1 MHSGFVRPLNRK
13 IQLYKNMNMTNV
25 TLVLCAFILGS
36 LLLGFLLWWVVW
48 IISLASKIKQL
59 RKESW
64 KVWLNMLK
72 TLWKERSE
80 NRLFYEFMMLE
91 GGLAGVFPALAKL
104 QLLFRYGGDEFGL
117 GVELSESSEWLSF
130 GIALLIALCYG
141 LYLCFGNRV
150 NPEAWRKIVDACKLI
165 DEELNFS
172 PNAQWFAEQ
181 NEKQIKNLGKRY
193 SPERNFPFKDM
204 DYALASLRRSDG
216 FAPLLK
222 KSISCFQDEL
232 RLFMRK
238 KDRNPDYSKVLEE
251 CKDLLAQING
261 LNGDAQGYLD
271 LRDAIGKLLFKSLRD
286 VSWSSRDVLSL
297 HRVGEPLHDE
307 LSNQWIQF
315 KRSHTIL
322 IVGTAGM
329 GKSHLIGD
337 MVKHRQRRGEP
348 TILLLGQHFTSTSQP
363 LSQIRDLLDI
373 RCRKDRLLQQL
384 NLYGERIGEPVVLF
398 IDAINEGAGVEL
410 WRPHWEDF
418 LQTIASFE
426 YLRLVISFRVSER
439 HNWFYDIAQDK
450 SYAVYTHE
458 GFAWHEQEAREYM
471 FSSFSIEQPLWP
483 VYGKEFANPLFLTT
497 YCSNHA
503 RKRRSLVYTDF
514 WTTIL
519 EYCEDSNRAIAQAL
533 DYDEAQKLVLKALRS
548 VAKLM
553 VNTKKRWTLLYE
565 EVMPSLAQDAQY
577 IKTPPKFMD
586 LLIDEG
592 LLRTEKNIGGKTYVN
607 FAYERIGDYFIAEYL
622 IENTAPEEWLQ
633 FPSEFLSEALAILVP
648 IKQGKEWFELVT
660 GPDHQEALEAFF
672 EYAMW
677 RDDFT
682 AKGDELISKCAEKQ
696 EYDLLFHTILS
707 RPYRKDCTSNGLV
720 LYDLLWGM
728 SMAQRDALWTVKIST
743 PYQHGEQLM
752 DLARWACEASAST
765 LAAVAEQSTK
775 ACLETLV
782 WTLSSTW
789 RELRD
794 RATHGIVHILVQH
807 KELILPL
814 LEKYSLV
821 NDPYIEERLWCAV
834 YGALLLLQD
843 DVCTH
848 STAEWVYREIF
859 SKQRVAEHILVRDYA
874 CKMVELGQSRGLN
887 IVVERS
893 LIAAPFTDGT
903 LPSIPSS
910 NEIAAKYNR
919 NWADVPEHE
928 QEEYW
933 AQRSILS
940 SMATEYSGMD
950 YGDFGRYVFQYHL
963 ESFEEDVV
971 ALSNWAVCM
980 IFEEYGYDPAVFAHF
995 DKRNQSP
1002 SRAHSKIER
1011 IGKKYQWI
1019 ALYRI
1024 MARMMDRHPD
1034 RDWSDE
1040 WFDPIIR
1047 ARTIDP
1053 TIYTGGRGLSYPS
1066 KYELPRFDL
1075 SVPKFAAAWLK
1086 AWMMMPKIEEYV
1098 FLTDEQGIE
1107 WVNLYSHCK
1116 LTYEPNEEQ
1125 YKNRSLWTFIQAY
1138 IVRKQDLRTVC
1149 DNLYNYGTQ
1158 GRSFHENRELY
1169 KLFSREFYWSSIY
1182 RDTVSEEEYQR
1193 IPFSVGHK
1201 FFDEIVMQ
1209 PAYLQYILSEDDDAT
1224 CKESLN
1230 MIMPNEWL
1238 FEGLQLRYSNKTGI
1252 WVNDRNEMV
1261 VLDNFLFSG
1270 GHQALLVRKDYLLDY
1285 LNENGMSMFWPILTE
1300 RMTFVRGQYAQRCQS
1315 GGYAYMDEKGKI
1327 HQNLKCYE
1335 PSGYQKWYGEFEVPI
1350 VPKTVA
1356 F

>member
-1 MHSGFVRPLNRK
+1 
-13 IQLYKNMNMTNV
+13 MNMTNV
-25 TLVLCAFILGS
+25 ILVLCAFIGGS

-104 QLLFRYGGDEFGL
+104 QLLIRHGGDEFGL

-141 LYLCFGNRV
+141 LYLCLGNRV
-150 NPEAWRKIVDACKLI
+150 DPEASRKIVDACKLI
-165 DEELNFS
+165 DEELDFR
-172 PNAQWFAEQ
+172 PNAQWFTEQ
-181 NEKQIKNLGKRY
+181 NKKQIKNLGKRY

-232 RLFMRK
+232 CLFIRK
-238 KDRNPDYSKVLEE
+238 NERNPDYSKVLEE
-251 CKDLLAQING
+251 CKALLVQING
-261 LNGDAQGYLD
+261 LNGDAKGYLD
-271 LRDAIGKLLFKSLRD
+271 LKEAIGKLLFKSLKD

-297 HRVGEPLHDE
+297 HRVGEPLFYE

-315 KRSHTIL
+315 KISHTIL
-322 IVGTAGM
+322 IVGAAGM

-337 MVKHRQRRGEP
+337 MVTHRDRRGEP

-373 RCRKDRLLQQL
+373 RCRKGRLLQQL

-410 WRPHWEDF
+410 WRLHWEDF

-450 SYAVYTHE
+450 SNAVYTHK
-458 GFAWHEQEAREYM
+458 GFAWREQEAREYM
-471 FSSFSIEQPLWP
+471 FSSFGIEQPLWP
-483 VYGKEFANPLFLTT
+483 IYGKEFANPLFLTT

-553 VNTKKRWTLLYE
+553 VNTKKRWTLPYE

-577 IKTPPKFMD
+577 IKTPSKFMD

-592 LLRTEKNIGGKTYVN
+592 LLRTEKIEDETYVN
-607 FAYERIGDYFIAEYL
+607 FAHERIGDYFIAEYL
-622 IENTAPEEWLQ
+622 IENIAPQEWLQ
-633 FPSEFLSEALAILVP
+633 FPSDYLSEALTILVP

-660 GPDHQEALEAFF
+660 GHDHQEALEAFS

-677 RDDFT
+677 RDVFT
-682 AKGDELISKCAEKQ
+682 AKGDELISKYAEKQ
-696 EYDLLFHTILS
+696 EYDLLFDIILS
-707 RPYRKDCTSNGLV
+707 RPYRKDCRSNGLA
-720 LYDLLWGM
+720 LYNLLWGM

-743 PYQHGEQLM
+743 PSRRGEQLM

-765 LAAVAEQSTK
+765 LAAVDEQSAK

-807 KELILPL
+807 KGLIFPL
-814 LEKYSLV
+814 LKKYSLV

-843 DVCTH
+843 DVCTR

-887 IVVERS
+887 IVVEQS
-893 LIAAPFTDGT
+893 LIAVPFTDGT

-910 NEIAAKYNR
+910 NEIATKYNR
-919 NWADVPEHE
+919 NWANVPEHE
-928 QEEYW
+928 QEKYW
-933 AQRSILS
+933 AQRTILS

-963 ESFEEDVV
+963 ESFEENVV
-971 ALSNWAVCM
+971 TLSNWAVRM
-980 IFEEYGYDPAVFAHF
+980 IFEEYRYDPTVFADF
-995 DKRNQSP
+995 DKKSQSH

-1040 WFDPIIR
+1040 WFDPIRR

-1066 KYELPRFDL
+1066 KYELPKFDL
-1075 SVPKFAAAWLK
+1075 SIPKDDAAWLK

-1107 WVNLYSHCK
+1107 WVNLYSHSK

-1125 YKNRSLWTFIQAY
+1125 SKNRSLWTFIQAY
-1138 IVRKQDLRTVC
+1138 IVRKQDLQTVC

-1193 IPFSVGHK
+1193 IPFSVGYK
-1201 FFDEIVMQ
+1201 VFDEIIIQ
-1209 PAYLQYILSEDDDAT
+1209 PAYLQYMLSEDDDAT

-1238 FEGLQLRYSNKTGI
+1238 FEGLQLRFSNNTGI
-1252 WVNDRNEMV
+1252 WVNDKNEMV

-1270 GHQALLVRKDYLLDY
+1270 GHQALLIRKDYLLDY
-1285 LNENGMSMFWPILTE
+1285 LNANGMSMFWPILTE
-1300 RMTFVRGQYAQRCQS
+1300 RMTYVRGQYAQHCQS

-1335 PSGYQKWYGEFEVPI
+1335 PSWEQKWYREFEM
-1350 VPKTVA
+1350 A
-1356 F
+1356 MNL

>member
-1 MHSGFVRPLNRK
+1 
-13 IQLYKNMNMTNV
+13 MNMTNV

-271 LRDAIGKLLFKSLRD
+271 LRDAIGKLLFKSLKD

-297 HRVGEPLHDE
+297 HRVGEPLVDE

-315 KRSHTIL
+315 KRSHTVL

-337 MVKHRQRRGEP
+337 MVTHRGRRGEP

-439 HNWFYDIAQDK
+439 HNWFNDIAQDK
-450 SYAVYTHE
+450 SYAVYTHK
-458 GFAWHEQEAREYM
+458 GFAWREQEAREYM
-471 FSSFSIEQPLWP
+471 FSSFGIEQPLWP

-533 DYDEAQKLVLKALRS
+533 DYNEAQKLVLKALRS

-553 VNTKKRWTLLYE
+553 VNTKKRWTLPYE

-592 LLRTEKNIGGKTYVN
+592 LLRMEKKIEGTYVN

-660 GPDHQEALEAFF
+660 GHDHQEARAAFF
-672 EYAMW
+672 EYAVW
-677 RDDFT
+677 RDYFT
-682 AKGDELISKCAEKQ
+682 AKGNELISKCTEKQ
-696 EYDLLFHTILS
+696 EYDLLFHIILS
-707 RPYRKDCTSNGLV
+707 RPYRKDCTSNGLA

-765 LAAVAEQSTK
+765 LAAVDEQSAK

-807 KELILPL
+807 KGLILPL

-843 DVCTH
+843 DVCTR

-887 IVVERS
+887 IVVEQN
-893 LIAAPFTDGT
+893 LVVAPFTDGT

-919 NWADVPEHE
+919 NWANVPEHE

-950 YGDFGRYVFQYHL
+950 YGDFGRYVFQDHL

-995 DKRNQSP
+995 DERNQSP

-1040 WFDPIIR
+1040 WFDPIRR

-1053 TIYTGGRGLSYPS
+1053 TIYTGGRGLSYLS
-1066 KYELPRFDL
+1066 KYELPKFDL
-1075 SVPKFAAAWLK
+1075 SVPKDDAAWLK

-1285 LNENGMSMFWPILTE
+1285 LNANGMSMFWPILTE
-1300 RMTFVRGQYAQRCQS
+1300 RMTYVRGQYAQHCQS

-1335 PSGYQKWYGEFEVPI
+1335 PSWEQKWYREFEVPI

>member
-1 MHSGFVRPLNRK
+1 MFAPLNRK
-13 IQLYKNMNMTNV
+13 IQLYKNMTNV
-25 TLVLCAFILGS
+25 ILVLCAFILGS

-48 IISLASKIKQL
+48 IVSLAVKIKQL

-80 NRLFYEFMMLE
+80 NRLFYKFMMSE
-91 GGLAGVFPALAKL
+91 VGLAGVSPALAKL
-104 QLLFRYGGDEFGL
+104 QLWVRHGGDEFGL
-117 GVELSESSEWLSF
+117 GVELAESSEWLSL

-150 NPEAWRKIVDACKLI
+150 NPEAWRKIVDACNLI
-165 DEELNFS
+165 DEEQNFS
-172 PNAQWFAEQ
+172 PNAQWFTEQ

-222 KSISCFQDEL
+222 KSIGRFLDEL
-232 RLFMRK
+232 RLFIRK
-238 KDRNPDYSKVLEE
+238 QDRNPDNSKVLEE
-251 CKDLLAQING
+251 CKALLVQING
-261 LNGDAQGYLD
+261 LYGDAQGYLD
-271 LRDAIGKLLFKSLRD
+271 LRDAIGKLLFKSLKD

-297 HRVGEPLHDE
+297 HRVGEPLFGE

-315 KRSHTIL
+315 KRSHTVL
-322 IVGTAGM
+322 IVGAAGM

-337 MVKHRQRRGEP
+337 MVAHRQSLGEP

-450 SYAVYTHE
+450 SYAVYIHE

-471 FSSFSIEQPLWP
+471 FSSFGIEQPLWP

-533 DYDEAQKLVLKALRS
+533 DYDEAQKLVLKSLRS

-553 VNTKKRWTLLYE
+553 VNTKKRWTLPYE

-577 IKTPPKFMD
+577 IKTPSKFMD

-592 LLRTEKNIGGKTYVN
+592 LLRTEKIEDETYVN
-607 FAYERIGDYFIAEYL
+607 FAHERIGDYFIAEYL
-622 IENTAPEEWLQ
+622 IENTAPKEWLQ
-633 FPSEFLSEALAILVP
+633 FPSDYLSEALAILIP

-660 GPDHQEALEAFF
+660 GHDHQEALAAFF

-682 AKGDELISKCAEKQ
+682 AKGDELISKCTEKQ
-696 EYDLLFHTILS
+696 EYDLLFHIILS
-707 RPYRKDCTSNGLV
+707 RPYRKDCTSNGLA

-743 PYQHGEQLM
+743 PSQHGELLM

-765 LAAVAEQSTK
+765 LAAVDEQSAK

-807 KELILPL
+807 KRLILPL

-843 DVCTH
+843 DVCTR

-887 IVVERS
+887 IVVEQS

-928 QEEYW
+928 QEKYW
-933 AQRSILS
+933 AQRTILS

-963 ESFEEDVV
+963 ESFEENVV
-971 ALSNWAVCM
+971 TLSNWAVRM
-980 IFEEYGYDPAVFAHF
+980 IFEEYEYDPAVFAHF
-995 DKRNQSP
+995 DKRNQSH

-1040 WFDPIIR
+1040 WFDPIRR

-1066 KYELPRFDL
+1066 KYELPKFDL
-1075 SVPKFAAAWLK
+1075 SIPKDDAAWLK
-1086 AWMMMPKIEEYV
+1086 AWMKMPKIEEYV

-1107 WVNLYSHCK
+1107 WVNLYSHSK

-1125 YKNRSLWTFIQAY
+1125 SKNRSLWTFIQAY
-1138 IVRKQDLRTVC
+1138 IVRKQDLQTVC

-1193 IPFSVGHK
+1193 IPFSVGYK
-1201 FFDEIVMQ
+1201 VFDEIVIQ
-1209 PAYLQYILSEDDDAT
+1209 PAYLQYMLSEENDAT
-1224 CKESLN
+1224 CKESLY

-1238 FEGLQLRYSNKTGI
+1238 FEGLQLRFSNNTGI
-1252 WVNDRNEMV
+1252 WVNDKNEMV

-1270 GHQALLVRKDYLLDY
+1270 GHQALLVRKDYLLHY
-1285 LNENGMSMFWPILTE
+1285 LNANGMSMFWPILTE

>member
-1 MHSGFVRPLNRK
+1 MIKVIFVFG
-13 IQLYKNMNMTNV
+13 T
-25 TLVLCAFILGS
+25 FIAVS
-36 LLLGFLLWWVVW
+36 LLLGFILWWVVW
-48 IISLASKIKQL
+48 LVSLASKLKQL
-59 RKESW
+59 RKENW
-64 KVWLNMLK
+64 KVWLNVLK

-104 QLLFRYGGDEFGL
+104 QLLIRHGGDEFGL

-141 LYLCFGNRV
+141 LYLCLGNSV
-150 NPEAWRKIVDACKLI
+150 DPEASRKIVDACKLI
-165 DEELNFS
+165 DEELDFR
-172 PNAQWFAEQ
+172 PNAQWFTEQ
-181 NEKQIKNLGKRY
+181 NKKQIKNLGKRY

-232 RLFMRK
+232 RLFIRK
-238 KDRNPDYSKVLEE
+238 NERNPNYSKVLEE
-251 CKDLLAQING
+251 CKTLLVQING
-261 LNGDAQGYLD
+261 LNGDAKGYLD
-271 LRDAIGKLLFKSLRD
+271 LREAIGKLLFKSLKD

-297 HRVGEPLHDE
+297 HRVGEPLFDE

-315 KRSHTIL
+315 KMSHTIL

-337 MVKHRQRRGEP
+337 MVTHRGRRGEP

-384 NLYGERIGEPVVLF
+384 NLYGERIDEPVVLF

-439 HNWFYDIAQDK
+439 HNWFYDIVQDK

-471 FSSFSIEQPLWP
+471 FSSFGIEQPLWP

-533 DYDEAQKLVLKALRS
+533 DYNEAQKLVLKALRS

-553 VNTKKRWTLLYE
+553 VNTKKRWTLPYE
-565 EVMPSLAQDAQY
+565 EVMPSLTQDAQY

-592 LLRTEKNIGGKTYVN
+592 LLRTEKKIEGTYVN

-622 IENTAPEEWLQ
+622 IENIAPQEWLQ
-633 FPSEFLSEALAILVP
+633 FPSDYLSEALSILVP
-648 IKQGKEWFELVT
+648 IKKGKEWFELVT
-660 GPDHQEALEAFF
+660 GHDHQEALEAFS

-677 RDDFT
+677 RDVFT
-682 AKGDELISKCAEKQ
+682 AKGDELISKYAKKQ
-696 EYDLLFHTILS
+696 EYDLLFDIILS
-707 RPYRKDCTSNGLV
+707 RPYRKDCTSNGLA
-720 LYDLLWGM
+720 LYNLLWGM
-728 SMAQRDALWTVKIST
+728 SMAQRDALWTVKISI
-743 PYQHGEQLM
+743 PSRHGELLM

-765 LAAVAEQSTK
+765 LAAVDEQSTK

-794 RATHGIVHILVQH
+794 HATHGIVHILVQH
-807 KELILPL
+807 KRLILPL

-843 DVCTH
+843 DVCTR

-874 CKMVELGQSRGLN
+874 CKMVELGQNRGLN
-887 IVVERS
+887 IVVEQS

-903 LPSIPSS
+903 LPSIPSN

-933 AQRSILS
+933 AQRTILS

-971 ALSNWAVCM
+971 ALSNWAVRM
-980 IFEEYGYDPAVFAHF
+980 IFEEYEYDPAVFAHF
-995 DKRNQSP
+995 DKRNQSH

-1040 WFDPIIR
+1040 WFDPIRR

-1066 KYELPRFDL
+1066 KYELPKFDL
-1075 SVPKFAAAWLK
+1075 SIPKNDAAWLK

-1107 WVNLYSHCK
+1107 WVNLYSHSK

-1125 YKNRSLWTFIQAY
+1125 SKNRSLWTFIQAY
-1138 IVRKQDLRTVC
+1138 IVRKQDLQTVC

-1158 GRSFHENRELY
+1158 SPSFHENRELY

-1193 IPFSVGHK
+1193 IPFSVGYK
-1201 FFDEIVMQ
+1201 VFEEIVIQ
-1209 PAYLQYILSEDDDAT
+1209 PAYLQYMLSEENDAT
-1224 CKESLN
+1224 CKKSLN

-1238 FEGLQLRYSNKTGI
+1238 FEGLQLRFSNNTGI
-1252 WVNDRNEMV
+1252 WVNDKNEMV
-1261 VLDNFLFSG
+1261 VLDNFLFCG

-1285 LNENGMSMFWPILTE
+1285 LNANGMSMFWPISTE
-1300 RMTFVRGQYAQRCQS
+1300 RMTFVRGQYANHNQS
-1315 GGYAYMDEKGKI
+1315 GGYAYLDEKGKI

-1335 PSGYQKWYGEFEVPI
+1335 SSGAQKWYGEFEVPI